1 MEKVEFFLEDTKEAV
16 EFHVLEQTRIN
27 GSAYILVTDP
37 EDEEVCLILKD
48 LSSEEDQESV
58 YEIVEEDTE
67 LEAVSKVFEEL
78 LEDTDIRM

>member
-27 GSAYILVTDP
+27 GSTYLLVTDP
-37 EDEEVCLILKD
+37 GDEEVCLILKD
-48 LSSEEDQESV
+48 MNPEEAQDSV

-67 LEAVSKVFEEL
+67 LEAVSRVFEEL

>member
-27 GSAYILVTDP
+27 GSTYLLVTDP
-37 EDEEVCLILKD
+37 GDEEVCLILKD
-48 LSSEEDQESV
+48 MNPEDAQDSV

-67 LEAVSKVFEEL
+67 LEAVSRVFEEL

>member
-1 MEKVEFFLEDTKEAV
+1 MEKVEFFLEDTKEIV

-27 GSAYILVTDP
+27 GSTYLLVTDP
-37 EDEEVCLILKD
+37 GDEEVCLILKD
-48 LSSEEDQESV
+48 MNPEEDQDSV

-67 LEAVSKVFEEL
+67 LEAVSRVFEEL

>member
-16 EFHVLEQTRIN
+16 EFQVLEQTRIN
-27 GSAYILVTDP
+27 GSTYLLVTDP
-37 EDEEVCLILKD
+37 GDEEVCLILKD
-48 LSSEEDQESV
+48 MNPEDAQDSV

-67 LEAVSKVFEEL
+67 LEAVSRVFEEL